1 MEPGR
6 CHAVGVS
13 FGAEA
18 VSTAAVGV
26 LGSLLA
32 VVTLLGG
39 FAANRLHGA
48 YREALRELRDGERRL
63 DPEFMPAAGS
73 GQRLLS
79 ELRWFAE
86 LRDAG
91 RDARWRPA
99 AASMAVLSAVIVLL
113 GGWILLANQWPD
125 PLDGV
130 AVVALVLAA
139 VLVTLLLVADGSRL
153 DSRLARASARS
164 PLAPLVRVE
173 EALAAVRTAGSR
185 SGDAHRA
192 YLRAAAATGWPGRLL
207 ARWRWWTFARAD
219 DRHYAAVRRLRRS
232 GDGPAV
238 VEALGSTTLGLPPG
252 YADGLAGVLPLLAGY
267 QPQPGDRIRVQLDD
281 SAWAAVLADLERAAE
296 LDGPRR
302 LRWLSALA
310 ACAEARQD
318 EAAQE
323 SAARWTLA
331 AATAQQSGPVL
342 PGGRGWSGPRVDP
355 LPDGVVIGPS
365 RPPTFSG
372 AVRRG
377 RGLGTPDRLLADLL
391 VRWAYALAAEQRDA
405 RGQRPGAGGRR
416 GGRDRRDR
424 PRGSGSRRLP
434 DRRPARPRAAGG
446 DERPARAAGAPAAAN
461 IRSTGLTV
469 SAGGR
474 TNQEHQHRLPGPV
487 QAGGLLGRGDRLRR
501 GSGRSRT
508 SRTIRRRCS
517 SRRTG
522 RRRCCSSRSRIRRPG
537 PTGCTST

>member
-1 MEPGR
+1 MEPAR

-192 YLRAAAATGWPGRLL
+192 YLRAAAATGWPSRLL

-232 GDGPAV
+232 GDGQAV

-296 LDGPRR
+296 LDGPRQ

-355 LPDGVVIGPS
+355 LPDGMVIGPS

-391 VRWAYALAAEQRDA
+391 VRWAYALAAEQRDLGGNVLEPVVA
-405 RGQRPGAGGRR
+405 AAVEIAGTDLE
-416 GGRDRRDR
+416 GRDPDDFLTVVRRDLGPLGATSDQLAR
-424 PRGSGSRRLP
+424 LVPPRRR
-434 DRRPARPRAAGG
+434 
-446 DERPARAAGAPAAAN
+446 
-461 IRSTGLTV
+461 I
-469 SAGGR
+469 
-474 TNQEHQHRLPGPV
+474 
-487 QAGGLLGRGDRLRR
+487 
-501 GSGRSRT
+501 SGRQ
-508 SRTIRRRCS
+508 
-517 SRRTG
+517 G
-522 RRRCCSSRSRIRRPG
+522 
-537 PTGCTST
+537 